1 MPLEPRSPKK
11 PTPSGLRSLTK
22 SRQRSAPPRREYS
35 PLRRAADRDAEAAM
49 RRLRTALALVA
60 LVIVGGTVGYM
71 LIVRMSFL
79 SALFMTV
86 TTITTVGYEEVEPL
100 GTAGRWFSIALILV
114 GVGLSLYTLAAAF
127 ELLISQQ
134 YQDWR
139 RRRKMRGRIVKMN
152 RHFIVCGY
160 GRIGRQVADELAQA
174 GESFI
179 VIDADADRCASL
191 LERDLPFVE
200 GDATLDEVLLEA
212 GIESARGFVGALNSD
227 SDNVMAVVSAR
238 GLNPDLLIVARAAL
252 PEAEKKLRRA
262 GADVVISPY
271 VVGAH
276 RISLSLLRPGV
287 ANFLTALV
295 YDKDIETELSEHLI
309 DAASFLAGKTLE
321 EAGMAHERDVLP
333 LAILRGGKPIFSPLP
348 DTVLQIDDT
357 LIIVTSLHSL
367 QVERK

>member
-1 MPLEPRSPKK
+1 MPLKPGAPIK
-11 PTPSGLRSLTK
+11 PTPSGLRSLSK
-22 SRQRSAPPRREYS
+22 SRRRSAPSRREYS
-35 PLRRAADRDAEAAM
+35 QRRRAADREAEATI
-49 RRLRTALALVA
+49 RRLRTALALVF

-71 LIVRMSFL
+71 LIARMSFL
-79 SALFMTV
+79 SALYMTV
-86 TTITTVGYEEVEPL
+86 TTITTVGYGEVEPL
-100 GTAGRWFSIALILV
+100 GTAGRWFSIVLILG

-127 ELLISQQ
+127 EMLVSQQ

-139 RRRKMRGRIVKMN
+139 QRRKMRERIVKMS

-160 GRIGRQVADELAQA
+160 GRIGRQVVDELTQA
-174 GESFI
+174 GESVV
-179 VIDADADRCASL
+179 VIDADADRCARL
-191 LERDLPFVE
+191 LERDVPFVE

-252 PEAEKKLRRA
+252 PEAEKKLQRA
-262 GADVVISPY
+262 GADEVISPY

-295 YDKDIETELSEHLI
+295 YDKDIETELTEHLI
-309 DAASFLAGKTLE
+309 GADSPLAGKTLE
-321 EAGMAHERDVLP
+321 EAGMAHEREVLP

-348 DTVLQIDDT
+348 DTILQIGDT